1 MKIFRKDYKVNFVD
15 ENNVFV
21 GWDDTSN
28 CCERHD
34 WNFEPAYPPG
44 EELASYSFDPTF
56 FEEEE
61 PESSWESGGLVR
73 FRATNP
79 EGRELFL
86 TLSNYHNGYYS
97 HGFAMYADG
106 VTLHSG
112 CL

>member
-1 MKIFRKDYKVNFVD
+1 MMQIHMPDGSIT
-15 ENNVFV
+15 E
-21 GWDDTSN
+21 
-28 CCERHD
+28 
-34 WNFEPAYPPG
+34 
-44 EELASYSFDPTF
+44 EELASYSFDPF
-56 FEEEE
+56 YFEEGGA
-61 PESSWESGGLVR
+61 PSSSWESGGFVQ

-97 HGFAMYADG
+97 HGFAMCVDG